1 MSTKRPGPG
10 PGEPRPPRRRGRRM
24 RRLIIRLLLICVLVL
39 AGLLA
44 WNYYKEKLFDAD
56 SIASHKTELSD
67 TVVKE
72 KLQSIGQ
79 LVTYSYEYTDIREIK
94 DSRQLFGVN
103 IPGTTHTIRLAYN
116 GMIKVGYEVSEI
128 GVRVD
133 NENHVIEV
141 SLPDPK
147 VTDNYIDMDTLSYAE
162 QNNIFNPIR
171 GEEITGELD
180 EIKRAE
186 LEKAEQAG
194 IYELAAGNA
203 KAQIGSLLEA
213 FDGYTVKFT

>member
-1 MSTKRPGPG
+1 MGTKRPQPEEPG
-10 PGEPRPPRRRGRRM
+10 RPRRRGRWM
-24 RRLIIRLLLICVLVL
+24 RRAVIRLLLICVLVL

-44 WNYYKEKLFDAD
+44 WNYYKERLFDAGG
-56 SIASHKTELSD
+56 IANHKTELTDSI
-67 TVVKE
+67 VKE

-94 DSRQLFGVN
+94 DSRQIFGMN

-128 GVRVD
+128 GIRVD
-133 NENHVIEV
+133 NENRVIEV
-141 SLPDPK
+141 ILPDPK

-186 LEKAEQAG
+186 LERAVEAG

-203 KAQIGSLLEA
+203 KAQISGLLEA